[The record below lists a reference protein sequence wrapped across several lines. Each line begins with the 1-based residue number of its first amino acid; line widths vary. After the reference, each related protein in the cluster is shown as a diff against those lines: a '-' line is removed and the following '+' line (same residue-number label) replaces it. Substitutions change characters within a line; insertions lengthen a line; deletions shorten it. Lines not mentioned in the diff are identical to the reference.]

1 MRVILSVPYAG
12 YFERTW
18 CRLFWA
24 YLMQVILSVPDAGNS
39 RNASSTLNSISS
51 FISYEN
57 RFQNYFP
64 WSDCRLSENTKRLI
78 NLLGIFLQE
87 YGTLNWNGQLRSWN
101 GQLRSW
107 NGQLRSW
114 NACHPRWYLWWE
126 NKIPIDNLV
135 QRGSNKNYTC
145 SWFLKD
151 LLFFTHL
158 SHCVMYK
165 HLRLL
170 SYQTYT
176 RTVVP
181 VR

>member
-1 MRVILSVPYAG
+1 
-12 YFERTW
+12 
-18 CRLFWA
+18 
-24 YLMQVILSVPDAGNS
+24 MQVILSVPDAGNS

-64 WSDCRLSENTKRLI
+64 WSDSRRSENTKRLI

-87 YGTLNWNGQLRSWN
+87 YGTLNWN

-135 QRGSNKNYTC
+135 QRGSNKNHKC

-151 LLFFTHL
+151 SLFFTHL

-176 RTVVP
+176 QTVVP